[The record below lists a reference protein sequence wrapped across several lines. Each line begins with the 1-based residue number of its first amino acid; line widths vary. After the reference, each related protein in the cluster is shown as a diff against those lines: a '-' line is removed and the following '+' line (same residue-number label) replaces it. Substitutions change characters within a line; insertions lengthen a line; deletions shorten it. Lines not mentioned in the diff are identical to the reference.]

1 MNVSKSLMWA
11 AIALI
16 LATGIIHLI
25 ETPHHFEEA
34 KYVGVLFVL
43 NGIGSAVAA
52 FGIYRNAAWG
62 WSLGAFIAAFSII
75 SYIVSRTAGLPET
88 EVEDWDLIGIISL
101 AVEAG
106 FLLVSIPAFYNR
118 SSKV

>member
-1 MNVSKSLMWA
+1 MNSSKILRWA
-11 AIALI
+11 AITLI
-16 LATGIIHLI
+16 LTTGIIHLI
-25 ETPHHFEEA
+25 LSPHHFEEA

-43 NGIGSAVAA
+43 NGIGAAIAA

-75 SYIVSRTAGLPET
+75 SYIVSRTVGLPAT
-88 EVEDWDLIGIISL
+88 EVEDWNLIGIISL
-101 AVEAG
+101 IVEAG
-106 FLLVSIPAFYNR
+106 FLLVSIPAFFNR